1 MAKDYKIQPHNL
13 EAEQAVLGCILI
25 DNQAQIDVLALM
37 HESDFYSEAHSQIF
51 KAMNKVYQKSIPVDF
66 VTLTDQLEKD
76 GILEKVGGI
85 DYIMALTNTVPSA
98 ANFKHYCDI
107 VKSDSIRRKLI
118 RSGQEIIEDA
128 FENEDKDKSLQFA
141 EQVIFDIAEKEGRS
155 SLEHVGRGDG
165 AVKKVIDKFGEIAKD
180 PTVLKGIPTGF
191 TDFDK
196 ITNGLQNSDLIL
208 LAARPGIGKTSFA
221 MNIVTNAAV
230 KHGKKCAV
238 FSLEMPREQLMQ
250 RAICSMARVSMSKAL
265 NGTMGPDEWNRI
277 WTATKQLEQSP
288 IYIDDSSMTTPASLI
303 SKCRQLKAKEGLD
316 LIVVDYIQLMSSGK
330 DRVESRQ
337 NEVAD
342 ISRNLKIA
350 AKELNV
356 PLIAL
361 SQLSRSVEARAGD
374 HRPIPSDLRD
384 SGAIEQDADIILF
397 LYNPEKYN
405 DVPQEDEPGTI
416 ELIVAKH
423 RNGRTG
429 TVKLRWIGEFVTF
442 LNLGEKLNV
451 QSNERVR
458 VEDISETPVDA
469 KDVDVFGDE
478 LITILV

>member
-141 EQVIFDIAEKEGRS
+141 EQVIFDIAEKEGHS

-208 LAARPGIGKTSFA
+208 LAARPGVGKTSFS
-221 MNIVTNAAV
+221 MNILVHAATELN
-230 KHGKKCAV
+230 KKCAI
-238 FSLEMPREQLMQ
+238 FSLEMSKEQLMQ
-250 RAICSMARVSMSKAL
+250 RAVCSLAKVDMGKAL
-265 NGTMGPDEWNRI
+265 KGEMDAEEWKRI
-277 WTATKQLEQSP
+277 WAASKKLEQSGL
-288 IYIDDSSMTTPASLI
+288 YVDDSSMTTPADLL
-303 SKCRQLKAKEGLD
+303 SKCRRLKMQEGLD
-316 LIVVDYIQLMSSGK
+316 LVMVDYIQLMTSARK
-330 DRVESRQ
+330 ADNRQ
-337 NEVAD
+337 LEISD
-342 ISRNLKIA
+342 ISRTLKIA

-356 PLIAL
+356 PIIVL
-361 SQLSRSVEARAGD
+361 SQLSRAVESRQD
-374 HRPIPSDLRD
+374 HRPLLSDLRD
-384 SGAIEQDADIILF
+384 SGAIEQDADIVLF
-397 LYNPEKYN
+397 IYNPEKYN
-405 DVPQEDEPGTI
+405 DVPQEDEPGTV

-423 RNGRTG
+423 RNGGTG
-429 TVKLRWIGEFVTF
+429 TVKLRWIGQYTTFVNIKDKVFVPKQT
-442 LNLGEKLNV
+442 KV
-451 QSNERVR
+451 QAK
-458 VEDISETPVDA
+458 DISQQPVDNV
-469 KDVDVFGDE
+469 DIDVFDD
-478 LITILV
+478 